1 VRRVSRPSFTARTV
15 AVARGKIAAERRTV
29 PTGNADAEARMYGEL
44 GGGRF
49 EVTGSAWVAH
59 MRPRTLFID
68 ESVLAAIDRGVTQI
82 VIVGAGYDGRALRF
96 ATPGV
101 RFFEVDRAETQEDKR
116 ERVARAGGQGGEYV
130 VFDVVDGGLP
140 ALLAPAGHDAS
151 LPSLFICEGLFPYL
165 TRESI
170 EELLDDLLA
179 LCAPEGSRVVLTTAE
194 PSAEGPTLAG
204 RLWGESV
211 RRSVALI
218 GEPWQ
223 SRFEHGE
230 TAQMLADRGWRIVRE
245 GADESRGYVS
255 VKYEIEPA

>member
-1 VRRVSRPSFTARTV
+1 M

-29 PTGNADAEARMYGEL
+29 PTGDPDAEARLYEEL

-59 MRPRTLFID
+59 MRPRTQFID
-68 ESVLAAIDRGVTQI
+68 DAVLAAIDRGVTQI

-101 RFFEVDRAETQEDKR
+101 RFFEVDRADTQQDKR
-116 ERVARAGGQGGEYV
+116 DRVARAGGSGGEYV

-165 TRESI
+165 TREDI
-170 EELLDDLLA
+170 EALLDDLLA
-179 LCAPEGSRVVLTTAE
+179 LCAPQGSRVALTSAE
-194 PSAEGPTLAG
+194 PSAEGPTAVA
-204 RLWGESV
+204 RLRGEWL

-218 GEPWQ
+218 GEPWK

-230 TAQMLADRGWRIVRE
+230 TAQMLTGRGWRIIRE
-245 GADESRGYVS
+245 GADSSRGYVS
-255 VKYEIEPA
+255 IKYEIAPA

>member
-1 VRRVSRPSFTARTV
+1 MSRPSFTARTV

-29 PTGNADAEARMYGEL
+29 PTGDADAEARMYAEL
-44 GGGRF
+44 GGGRY
-49 EVTGSAWVAH
+49 EVTGQAWVAH

-68 ESVLAAIDRGVTQI
+68 DAVLDAIARGVTQI

-101 RFFEVDRAETQEDKR
+101 RFFEVDRAETQADKR
-116 ERVARAGGQGGEYV
+116 ERVARAGGRGAEYV

-165 TRESI
+165 TREEI
-170 EELLDDLLA
+170 EALLDDLLG
-179 LCAPEGSRVVLTTAE
+179 LCAPEGSRVALTANE
-194 PSAEGPTLAG
+194 PSAEGPTLAA

-211 RRSVALI
+211 RRTVALL
-218 GEPWQ
+218 GEPWK
-223 SRFEHGE
+223 SRFQHGE
-230 TAQMLADRGWRIVRE
+230 TAQMLARRGWRIVRQS
-245 GADESRGYVS
+245 ADGDRGYLS
-255 VKYEIEPA
+255 IKYEIAPAAT